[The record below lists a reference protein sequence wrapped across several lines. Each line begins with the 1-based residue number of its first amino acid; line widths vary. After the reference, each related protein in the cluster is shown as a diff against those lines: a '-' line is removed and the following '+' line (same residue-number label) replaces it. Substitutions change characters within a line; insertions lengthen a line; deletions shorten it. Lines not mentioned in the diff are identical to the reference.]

1 MSKKPKFVVNPAL
14 LVGGAKYAKTP
25 RNNFP
30 GMERRLTYGFKKSS
44 KKGYDYREK
53 DETDREE
60 QE

>member
-1 MSKKPKFVVNPAL
+1 MSKEFPINPAL
-14 LVGGAKYAKTP
+14 LTGGSKYAKKP

-30 GMERRLTYGFKKSS
+30 GMNRRLVYGHKKR
-44 KKGYDYREK
+44 KTEKYDYREK

>member
-1 MSKKPKFVVNPAL
+1 S
-14 LVGGAKYAKTP
+14 KYAKKP

-30 GMERRLTYGFKKSS
+30 GMNRRLVYGHKKR
-44 KKGYDYREK
+44 KTEKYDYREK